1 MNTEDLLLFGFAN
14 GLLLALFA
22 AAAVDF
28 SLAWR
33 RSGGQVPALRF
44 LWREE
49 HLLFGSWGESRRLR
63 WGQYAF
69 CLGLVLYEFTV
80 VFCNSMAREHW
91 PWLQAQLA
99 PVLDTVMYLAF
110 FGKILL
116 GTRYNWRSLGLA
128 GALYFIARWVY
139 FNGQNIWFLGLAVV
153 LLAAKDVPLRRA
165 MKAFLGCGV
174 PTLALVEILHFA
186 GLIAPGTTSERDGSF
201 RLMFGYGHPNTFGGI
216 VFGLVLAWVLLRRAK
231 LCWGEIA
238 AVAAVGIFLQVGPAS
253 RSAALCTLL
262 LAVLLAGARLVKSRP
277 VGRLGAFLVA
287 ALVPLEVGVSLIL
300 PLFVVKVGPW
310 ANDIGPAWLKR
321 LDDLLTCRISL
332 SWAAYR
338 VFDIKIAGQ
347 MLTDWPVLD
356 NIFVYLLFQFGPV
369 MLALAAI
376 LLMAALYGHARCGRW
391 QEVTCLIAM
400 LLYGYMETQVLHIT
414 SNPAALLLCGA
425 IFALPRARWDTPQTT
440 EP

>member
-22 AAAVDF
+22 AAVVDF
-28 SLAWR
+28 GLAWR
-33 RSGGQVPALRF
+33 RCGGPVPALRF
-44 LWREE
+44 LWHEE
-49 HLLFGSWGESRRLR
+49 HLLFGSLGEARRLR
-63 WGQYAF
+63 FGQYAF

-80 VFCNSMAREHW
+80 VFCNSMAREQW
-91 PWLQAQLA
+91 PWLQAQLS

-110 FGKILL
+110 FAKILL
-116 GTRYNWRSLGLA
+116 GTRYNWRSLGVA

-186 GLIAPGTTSERDGSF
+186 GIVAPGATSERDGSF

-231 LCWGEIA
+231 LCWLEIA
-238 AVAAVGIFLQVGPAS
+238 AVAAVGVFLQVGPAS

-262 LAVLLAGARLVKSRP
+262 LAVLLAGARLAKSRQ
-277 VGRLGAFLVA
+277 VGKLGASLVA
-287 ALVPLEVGVSLIL
+287 ALVSLEVGVSLIL
-300 PLFVVKVGPW
+300 PLFVFKIGPW
-310 ANDIGPAWLKR
+310 ANEIGPAWLKR

-338 VFDIKIAGQ
+338 MYDIKIAGQ
-347 MLTDWPVLD
+347 MLMDWPVLD
-356 NIFVYLLFQFGPV
+356 NIFVYLLYQFGPV
-369 MLALAAI
+369 MLALVVI

-391 QEVTCLIAM
+391 QEVACLIAV

-414 SNPAALLLCGA
+414 SDPAALLLCGA
-425 IFALPRARWDTPQTT
+425 IFALPRARWDTPTNT
-440 EP
+440 